1 MKRIISLL
9 LVLVLSLSLCA
20 VASGCRR
27 NGGAETD
34 LLKGQTVHFF
44 TRGNLEPKGGTEV
57 NDLRKEAV
65 EAAKEKYGCEI
76 KWSNATDITAQLVTA
91 ASSGQKLGDVCQQ
104 LTHQVYHMMNLG
116 DYFWSVEELG
126 GDPTD
131 AELFNVDVTAY
142 AKHGDKTYGWWYD
155 PSTVGTVM
163 VINKSIL
170 ERNGGKMPYDLVED
184 NKWTFDEWKKIMQL
198 GVDPN
203 TGILGGQR
211 DQASVYSYLAM
222 NDTSLYALNADGVHV
237 SNTGDQKLLEVLEF
251 LTDITVNDKIYKG
264 TAGSWDEPQKEFAK
278 GKLVTANVGLYVC
291 RSELPTGMTDEW
303 GIMPLPIGPS
313 GSGYKN
319 IAASSNS
326 FCIQKCVDLE
336 YAKALFQLT
345 NEIFVY
351 PVDDTDGLRGDYE
364 AFCPDKES
372 VENLLMLQAL
382 PLYIE
387 PEFTMPDLRKYTDN
401 TSIMSDLTD
410 ASNGTK
416 AIRSTLD
423 AMSPQIQSVLDEFY
437 KQTPAE

>member
-1 MKRIISLL
+1 MKRI
-9 LVLVLSLSLCA
+9 LSLIMVFALIVSLGA
-20 VASGCRR
+20 VTSGCNR
-27 NGGAETD
+27 GEKSAAE
-34 LLKGQTVHFF
+34 LLKDQTIHFF
-44 TRGNLEPKGGTEV
+44 TRSDLEPKGGTEV
-57 NDLRKEAV
+57 GDLRV
-65 EAAKEKYGCEI
+65 EKLEEIKEKYGCEI
-76 KWSNATDITAQLVTA
+76 KWSNASDITAQLITA

-104 LTHQVYHMMNLG
+104 LSHQVYHMMNLG

-131 AELFNVDVTAY
+131 AELFNVDITAY

-155 PSTVGTVM
+155 PSTVGAVM
-163 VINKSIL
+163 VINRSIL
-170 ERNGGKMPYDLVED
+170 ERNGGTMPYNLVED
-184 NKWTFDEWKKIMQL
+184 NKWTFNEWKKIMTL
-198 GVDPN
+198 CADPN
-203 TGILGGQR
+203 QNILGGQR
-211 DQASVYSYLAM
+211 DQSSVYTYLAM
-222 NDTSLYALNADGVHV
+222 NDTSLYAVDANGRHI
-237 SNTGDQKLLEVLEF
+237 SNTADTKLVEVLEF

-278 GKLVTANVGLYVC
+278 GNLATANVGLYVC
-291 RSELPTGMTDEW
+291 RDELPTNMSDQW

-319 IAASSNS
+319 MAASSNS

-345 NEIFVY
+345 NELFVY
-351 PVDDTDGLRGDYE
+351 PTEGLDGLRGDYE
-364 AFCPDKES
+364 SFCPDKES
-372 VENLLMLQAL
+372 VDNLLMLQAL

-387 PEFTMPDLRKYTDN
+387 PEFTMPDLRKYTDQ
-401 TSIMSDLTD
+401 TTIMGDLTD

-437 KQTPAE
+437 KQTPVE